1 MASLGIKLPIT
12 PDSGDGFTMIKGLK
26 EMFKQN
32 FKMLLLTSPGE
43 RIMDPDFGVGI
54 KDYLFA
60 NYSENTTG
68 LIKNKIMEQTNI
80 YMPAI
85 SIADIQFSVPN
96 SDGHTLGIRIFYKV
110 PQLGYQ
116 DLVELTI

>member
-26 EMFKQN
+26 GMFKQN
-32 FKMLLLTSPGE
+32 FKMLLVPRPGE

-68 LIKNKIMEQTNI
+68 LIKNKIIEQTNI